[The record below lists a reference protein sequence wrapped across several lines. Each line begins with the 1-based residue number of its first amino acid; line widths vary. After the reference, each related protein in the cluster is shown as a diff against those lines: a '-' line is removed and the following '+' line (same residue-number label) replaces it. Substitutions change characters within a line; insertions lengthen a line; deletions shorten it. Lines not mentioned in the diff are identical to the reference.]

1 MDNTKEI
8 KIEVSLTG
16 PDILSHID
24 HLNQKIADYKQTLEW
39 IYLSLVKRT
48 TKEAF
53 CKGIEFEN
61 EICCMLDELFEE
73 LKNSKT
79 E

>member
-1 MDNTKEI
+1 MDNTKDI

-24 HLNQKIADYKQTLEW
+24 HLNQKIADYRQTLEW
-39 IYLSLVKRT
+39 IHLALLFRNAQVPT
-48 TKEAF
+48 EA
-53 CKGIEFEN
+53 KFELED
-61 EICCMLDELFEE
+61 EIYHLLLELFEE
-73 LKNSKT
+73 LENSKT

>member
-1 MDNTKEI
+1 MYNTKDI

-16 PDILSHID
+16 QDILSHID
-24 HLNQKIADYKQTLEW
+24 HLNQKIADYQSILEW
-39 IYLSLVKRT
+39 IFQSLIERT
-48 TKEAF
+48 TKEVL

-61 EICCMLDELFEE
+61 EIRYMLDELFEE